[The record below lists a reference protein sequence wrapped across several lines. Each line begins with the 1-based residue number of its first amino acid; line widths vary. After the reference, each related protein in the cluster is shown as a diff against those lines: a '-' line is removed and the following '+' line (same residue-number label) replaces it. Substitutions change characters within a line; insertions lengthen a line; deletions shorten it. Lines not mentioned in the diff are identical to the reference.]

1 MYLSQKYTNFNENEK
16 RLKKKNLQN
25 YLSIKLKETN
35 LKERILQ
42 DHEVVKR
49 ELLEFFHF
57 KYFCFAITNI
67 KKIKKKQ

>member
-1 MYLSQKYTNFNENEK
+1 M
-16 RLKKKNLQN
+16 KKKVKEKNLQN

-67 KKIKKKQ
+67 KKNKEKTINKFTTKVQF